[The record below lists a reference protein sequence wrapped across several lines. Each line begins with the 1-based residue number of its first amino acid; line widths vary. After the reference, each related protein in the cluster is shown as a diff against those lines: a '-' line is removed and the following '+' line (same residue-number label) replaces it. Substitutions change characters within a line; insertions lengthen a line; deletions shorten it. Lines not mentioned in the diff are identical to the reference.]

1 VVWEAAG
8 RVGRRALG
16 RGALF
21 ACLLAAL
28 AVAPSTAGTLSGGPG
43 KTHVRDGRGTFV
55 PVPDSIPHVD
65 GAYVDSRIVDD
76 LEFIAD
82 HFKVYVVEGFAGR
95 LPSGEKVGCPACHVR
110 DSEHKIG
117 LGVDLIPLVKPR
129 CDKTWHGTTRLA
141 EWAEPRQ
148 GEPRAPFRWVGYD
161 GDYNH
166 GCGNHLHLS
175 WNHSDHYKKSKPSRW
190 VETFR

>member
-1 VVWEAAG
+1 VL
-8 RVGRRALG
+8 R
-16 RGALF
+16 RGALL

-28 AVAPSTAGTLSGGPG
+28 AVAPATAGTLAGGPG
-43 KTHVRDGRGTFV
+43 KTHIRDGRGHFI
-55 PVPDSIPHVD
+55 PVPDTIPHAE

-95 LPSGEKVGCPACHVR
+95 LPSGRKVGCPACHVS

-117 LGVDLIPLVKPR
+117 LGVDLIPLLKPR
-129 CDKTWHGTTRLA
+129 CDKTWHGVTRLA
-141 EWAEPRQ
+141 KWAEPRQ
-148 GEPRAPFRWVGYD
+148 NEPRPPFRWVGYD
-161 GDYNH
+161 GDVDH

-175 WNHSDHYKKSKPSRW
+175 WTHAGHYEKSKPSRW